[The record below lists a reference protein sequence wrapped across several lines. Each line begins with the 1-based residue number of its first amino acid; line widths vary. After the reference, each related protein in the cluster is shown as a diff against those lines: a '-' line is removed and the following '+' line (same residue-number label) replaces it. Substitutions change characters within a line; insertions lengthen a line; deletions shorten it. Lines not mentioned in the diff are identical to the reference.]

1 MSINV
6 TVNGNPVNIRKGR
19 MVLSDLDQIKKNER
33 DRRRRLRLEQSR
45 QQSKEISNRLLERA
59 RNAAQKELSRLE
71 KDGKCELK
79 QMHDRKIMDMQQKYQ
94 EDMED
99 IGQAHLAATF
109 QPDVDA
115 IIEAEARRNRALAI
129 ERGREAAQ
137 KFKDAE
143 VREDARLLQQERM
156 KKVREKENS
165 RAAAVVEKSKQSINK
180 DEKILSEPYHHS
192 DEAIIV
198 IHGDNSKKTKITK
211 SPSKKSPIKVVTKSN
226 VKVVANHSKLKSHT
240 GSSETRRKSKE
251 KEQRRH
257 FDSKNRVRTQ
267 ELNSSTASRIAT
279 NPDSEADDSE
289 ETPAININIPS
300 TKSSKY
306 SRYNP
311 QDYIHESMESSSSSV
326 DGSNSSSSSSTGED
340 SSYFSDA
347 ADPPIIKKNPK
358 NKTPEKSKVQLYD
371 HNTRQKNAYERPAG
385 IVQRIDFTNEPNAE
399 DLAREVL
406 ESENAN
412 AELLKK
418 RKTNADRRGQDA
430 LLREKIRRDYQNMME
445 NLEHLAR
452 DERKL
457 KASQIH
463 EPPNLH
469 MSPMRKKEMQKK
481 RQRKM
486 NRALEGILRA
496 SEDPPYTLTEKI
508 VTLKPQDDHQQ
519 DLQFHPDAS
528 WQAPPFNT
536 PTSPRS
542 PERKDSFDE
551 LSREEQIL
559 ELLQKVERQKRILL
573 REFGAHLPPDV
584 FTPRIVE
591 TKNPVQTPAP
601 EIQVI
606 NMSTREENTQT
617 KIEKVDKV
625 NKVEKVKTKQS
636 EIAVQTSSI
645 ENETAEDKGV
655 QVELTQEP
663 KVTTE
668 STVVGDNNKKVD
680 QVVDNQKSHPL
691 EPIVKIVTPE
701 IDDSSSG
708 SSIITD
714 LVINFDKKQV
724 QVTPKRRKKGTLKLL
739 RKSSPLNSKSRPV
752 NHNKTTP
759 TKKPKSAPVSR
770 LPTPKK
776 SPKVQQKQKEEFRT
790 EIDGL
795 TTIDSSTDNSQMYST
810 SKNESSSMGKV
821 YIQTRSSK
829 KTIRIR
835 DASDTT
841 STSYASPPNPQA
853 AALLNHGA
861 LTDMTPI
868 LELLDS
874 RAIDALHVRKSQISP
889 VSTPETPSPRTIKL
903 PSNVPNPE
911 KISKMLKFVDNTD
924 EGEKRARQQIN
935 QQVTFDRRQLFQPSS
950 TLKSPQKS
958 MQTCNCKNP
967 NCKMHFDETDNQAL
981 KNCPEIQKL
990 YEELENVCA
999 ERIASLTDLIKKLRN
1014 EPKILSSG
1022 NDFSLISPPPPPSQD
1037 KTSFLQLS
1045 TSSIPRS
1052 LKDVRNLVENVE
1064 AINNQLAKTLQESRK
1079 IIAGEGIDLPKPPL
1093 DFSQIQKS
1101 PDISDLK
1108 SKESTSSS
1116 NDDNDDNEDDDDN
1129 DDDDPSEKLK
1139 PKILSQE
1146 TVKLN
1151 LDKFRLFKS
1160 PSKIDLKSG
1169 ETIGHE
1175 DIVEKISNEI
1185 LQQSRSV
1192 DKSSGFVTLESF
1204 KEADSYL
1211 AMKDE
1216 FDFRE
1221 FDSIEEQNDRNV
1233 LERRTS
1239 QSPKKKEDFIPILAG
1254 IPKTSRALPN
1264 NNRGR
1269 PPVTLTGGQYRS
1281 PAHELSTIVEF
1292 DTPDTAER
1300 SQVSVKTSPSKAK
1313 RSLTSDIASPSVS
1326 PSKKSTFKKSL
1337 ELPNSNFPISKNST
1351 NITKPSVH
1359 VAPLPSHRTPETT
1372 PKRSQIQKSP
1382 TQLFPGKSLLPR
1394 RETKTFDAF
1403 ALPKKNENNYQS
1415 YSSVRE
1421 MKKND
1426 KFQIETLPR
1435 DENDASALNTN
1446 NNEFKKTSSTSSN
1459 SFSPLSGISEIVST
1473 PSSDFL
1479 KCASSPEEM
1488 ERTLKK
1494 FGLGWA
1500 ITTLKKTRE
1509 ASALSSSSNSDVTP
1523 IMTARKIISPI
1534 KRHAENLYLYGLPD
1548 FSDVSSISVKEAS
1561 KSTERAVLLKGR
1573 TSTPNMMHSNSDTTT
1588 TNSSCISLRDPNDS
1602 LIAPNLFLSHGKKN
1616 RGKQTKHH

>member
-1 MSINV
+1 
-6 TVNGNPVNIRKGR
+6 
-19 MVLSDLDQIKKNER
+19 
-33 DRRRRLRLEQSR
+33 
-45 QQSKEISNRLLERA
+45 
-59 RNAAQKELSRLE
+59 
-71 KDGKCELK
+71 
-79 QMHDRKIMDMQQKYQ
+79 
-94 EDMED
+94 
-99 IGQAHLAATF
+99 
-109 QPDVDA
+109 
-115 IIEAEARRNRALAI
+115 
-129 ERGREAAQ
+129 
-137 KFKDAE
+137 
-143 VREDARLLQQERM
+143 
-156 KKVREKENS
+156 
-165 RAAAVVEKSKQSINK
+165 
-180 DEKILSEPYHHS
+180 
-192 DEAIIV
+192 
-198 IHGDNSKKTKITK
+198 
-211 SPSKKSPIKVVTKSN
+211 
-226 VKVVANHSKLKSHT
+226 
-240 GSSETRRKSKE
+240 
-251 KEQRRH
+251 
-257 FDSKNRVRTQ
+257 
-267 ELNSSTASRIAT
+267 
-279 NPDSEADDSE
+279 
-289 ETPAININIPS
+289 
-300 TKSSKY
+300 
-306 SRYNP
+306 
-311 QDYIHESMESSSSSV
+311 
-326 DGSNSSSSSSTGED
+326 
-340 SSYFSDA
+340 
-347 ADPPIIKKNPK
+347 
-358 NKTPEKSKVQLYD
+358 
-371 HNTRQKNAYERPAG
+371 
-385 IVQRIDFTNEPNAE
+385 
-399 DLAREVL
+399 
-406 ESENAN
+406 
-412 AELLKK
+412 
-418 RKTNADRRGQDA
+418 
-430 LLREKIRRDYQNMME
+430 
-445 NLEHLAR
+445 
-452 DERKL
+452 
-457 KASQIH
+457 
-463 EPPNLH
+463 
-469 MSPMRKKEMQKK
+469 MRKKEMQKK

-1014 EPKILSSG
+1014 EPK
-1022 NDFSLISPPPPPSQD
+1022 
-1037 KTSFLQLS
+1037 
-1045 TSSIPRS
+1045 
-1052 LKDVRNLVENVE
+1052 
-1064 AINNQLAKTLQESRK
+1064 
-1079 IIAGEGIDLPKPPL
+1079 
-1093 DFSQIQKS
+1093 
-1101 PDISDLK
+1101 
-1108 SKESTSSS
+1108 SK
-1116 NDDNDDNEDDDDN
+1116 
-1129 DDDDPSEKLK
+1129 
-1139 PKILSQE
+1139 
-1146 TVKLN
+1146 
-1151 LDKFRLFKS
+1151 FFKS
-1160 PSKIDLKSG
+1160 HTRVTGIPISLNIGISKIYFGL
-1169 ETIGHE
+1169 
-1175 DIVEKISNEI
+1175 
-1185 LQQSRSV
+1185 
-1192 DKSSGFVTLESF
+1192 
-1204 KEADSYL
+1204 
-1211 AMKDE
+1211 
-1216 FDFRE
+1216 
-1221 FDSIEEQNDRNV
+1221 
-1233 LERRTS
+1233 
-1239 QSPKKKEDFIPILAG
+1239 
-1254 IPKTSRALPN
+1254 
-1264 NNRGR
+1264 
-1269 PPVTLTGGQYRS
+1269 
-1281 PAHELSTIVEF
+1281 
-1292 DTPDTAER
+1292 
-1300 SQVSVKTSPSKAK
+1300 
-1313 RSLTSDIASPSVS
+1313 
-1326 PSKKSTFKKSL
+1326 
-1337 ELPNSNFPISKNST
+1337 SKNCS
-1351 NITKPSVH
+1351 
-1359 VAPLPSHRTPETT
+1359 
-1372 PKRSQIQKSP
+1372 
-1382 TQLFPGKSLLPR
+1382 
-1394 RETKTFDAF
+1394 KT
-1403 ALPKKNENNYQS
+1403 
-1415 YSSVRE
+1415 
-1421 MKKND
+1421 
-1426 KFQIETLPR
+1426 I
-1435 DENDASALNTN
+1435 
-1446 NNEFKKTSSTSSN
+1446 
-1459 SFSPLSGISEIVST
+1459 
-1473 PSSDFL
+1473 
-1479 KCASSPEEM
+1479 
-1488 ERTLKK
+1488 
-1494 FGLGWA
+1494 
-1500 ITTLKKTRE
+1500 
-1509 ASALSSSSNSDVTP
+1509 
-1523 IMTARKIISPI
+1523 
-1534 KRHAENLYLYGLPD
+1534 
-1548 FSDVSSISVKEAS
+1548 
-1561 KSTERAVLLKGR
+1561 
-1573 TSTPNMMHSNSDTTT
+1573 
-1588 TNSSCISLRDPNDS
+1588 
-1602 LIAPNLFLSHGKKN
+1602 
-1616 RGKQTKHH
+1616 